1 MISKYVDRYRHRINI
16 ITQLLNGASTPLTR
30 TNMRYRAMVFYE
42 QLKEYLVMLAQ
53 NDIIAYDKPSRRF
66 ATIER
71 GYQFVKRYD
80 DLIELIEPIATIA
93 ERTQEDNI
101 HQ

>member
-1 MISKYVDRYRHRINI
+1 
-16 ITQLLNGASTPLTR
+16 
-30 TNMRYRAMVFYE
+30 
-42 QLKEYLVMLAQ
+42 MLAQ

-71 GYQFVKRYD
+71 GYQFVKQYD

-93 ERTQEDNI
+93 ERTQEDTI
-101 HQ
+101 CQ